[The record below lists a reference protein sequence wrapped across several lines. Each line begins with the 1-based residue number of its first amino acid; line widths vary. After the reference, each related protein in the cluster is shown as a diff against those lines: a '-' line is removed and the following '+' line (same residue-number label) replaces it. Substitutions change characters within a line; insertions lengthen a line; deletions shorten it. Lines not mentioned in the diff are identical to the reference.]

1 MNMEK
6 FVFLDRAGVVIED
19 AELLCKK
26 EQVKLIPRA
35 DEAIRMLNK
44 EEYRVIFI
52 TNQPVIARGLCTL
65 PELEEIHQHIRNL
78 FAKMNAYIDAIY
90 FCPHHP
96 NPKRGLIGKN
106 GPDLNYV
113 MECECRKPK
122 PGMIIRAKKDLK
134 ILDLSGCYMIGD
146 SISDIKAGRDAGCKT
161 ILVDS
166 KNDEFSDAVP
176 DFRAKDLYDAV
187 RDIILREG
195 SNETVY

>member
-1 MNMEK
+1 MIK
-6 FVFLDRAGVVIED
+6 TVFLDRDGVIIED

-35 DEAIRMLNK
+35 DEAIHLLNK
-44 EEYRVIFI
+44 QGYNTVLI
-52 TNQPVIARGLCTL
+52 TNQPVIAIGLCTL

-78 FAKMNAYIDAIY
+78 LAKMNAHIYAIY

-113 MECECRKPK
+113 MECKCRKPK
-122 PGMIIRAKKDLK
+122 PGMIIRAKKDLN
-134 ILDLSGCYMIGD
+134 IEDLSQCYMIGD

-161 ILVDS
+161 ILVGS

-187 RDIILREG
+187 RDIILKRE
-195 SNETVY
+195 SDETVY